1 MSAKAIAIVAG
12 VGAGTGAA
20 VARRFAQAYPV
31 VLLARNSENFQPY
44 VDEINKSGGKAIGI
58 STDLGDNASIANAFK
73 QIESEFPGAP
83 IAAAIYNASGRFVRK
98 PLLELSVEDFMAGYE
113 VSVKG
118 AFVFSQHS
126 IPLLLKHVEA
136 NPSADTASNV
146 KSGNFP
152 PTLVFTG
159 ATASVKANAQ
169 MSGFACAK
177 FAMRAL
183 STSLAKEFAPKGVH
197 VAHAVID
204 GVIDIPRTREWLKDQ
219 PPEAKIA
226 AEDIAESYWS
236 LHTQSKR
243 AFTNEIDIRPQLEKW

>member
-31 VLLARNSENFQPY
+31 ILLARNPENFQPY

-113 VSVKG
+113 VSV
-118 AFVFSQHS
+118 
-126 IPLLLKHVEA
+126 
-136 NPSADTASNV
+136 
-146 KSGNFP
+146 
-152 PTLVFTG
+152 
-159 ATASVKANAQ
+159 
-169 MSGFACAK
+169 
-177 FAMRAL
+177 
-183 STSLAKEFAPKGVH
+183 
-197 VAHAVID
+197 
-204 GVIDIPRTREWLKDQ
+204 
-219 PPEAKIA
+219 
-226 AEDIAESYWS
+226 
-236 LHTQSKR
+236 
-243 AFTNEIDIRPQLEKW
+243 